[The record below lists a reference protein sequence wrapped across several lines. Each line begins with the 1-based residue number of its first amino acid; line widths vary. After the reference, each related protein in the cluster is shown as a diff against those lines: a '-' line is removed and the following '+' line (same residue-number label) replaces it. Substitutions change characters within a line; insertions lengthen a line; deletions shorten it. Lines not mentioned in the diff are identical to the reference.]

1 MPDPNSGKQ
10 LPPDVRSKMERAF
23 GADLSQVRIH
33 PNSTA
38 ATVQGAKAFTEG
50 NQIHFATG
58 AFQPE
63 SRQGKEL
70 LAHELAHVLQQKGK
84 SRAPNAPLSST
95 DKQEIDQLV
104 KRVLPKL

>member
-23 GADLSQVRIH
+23 GTDFSQVRIH
-33 PNSTA
+33 ANSTA
-38 ATVQGAKAFTEG
+38 AVTHGAKAFAQG
-50 NQIHFATG
+50 NEIHFAPG

-63 SRQGKEL
+63 SRQGREL
-70 LAHELAHVLQQKGK
+70 LAHELAHVVQQQGK
-84 SRAPNAPLSST
+84 PRKPNAPITPSE
-95 DKQEIDQLV
+95 QQQIDQIV